1 MMLCDELIRIINGF
15 VGEILIIELKKKDVW
30 FIIKLFW
37 YEIIKIF
44 VELSKWWLLIY
55 GWWNY

>member
-37 YEIIKIF
+37 YKIIKIF
-44 VELSKWWLLIY
+44 VELSKWWLFMY
-55 GWWNY
+55 WWWNY

>member
-44 VELSKWWLLIY
+44 VELSKWLLLIY

>member
-1 MMLCDELIRIINGF
+1 MVLCDELIRIINGF